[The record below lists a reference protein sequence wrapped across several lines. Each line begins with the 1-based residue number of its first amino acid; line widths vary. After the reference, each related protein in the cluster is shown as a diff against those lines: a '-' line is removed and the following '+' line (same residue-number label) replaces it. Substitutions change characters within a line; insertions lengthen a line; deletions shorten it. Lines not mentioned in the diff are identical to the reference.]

1 MAHYTMVK
9 TTNFN
14 GVRLPDIDL
23 YDPAAGKL
31 SVVRHFEYDSYRNR
45 LS

>member
-14 GVRLPDIDL
+14 GVRLPSIALRTPD
-23 YDPAAGKL
+23 GHVR
-31 SVVRHFEYDSYRNR
+31 VVKKFGYESYRDR
-45 LS
+45 LG